1 MAHLQLDYE
10 LLGQQQSLPRVVLH
24 NRAHTALSSIH
35 WAAINITS
43 SLMSEYDL
51 HTLHFL
57 LPGTRCCSTDSGGQ
71 GCVWR
76 CDGIRVQGDIITHTG
91 VGCAGPH

>member
-1 MAHLQLDYE
+1 MVIAHLQLDYE
-10 LLGQQQSLPRVVLH
+10 LLDQAKQSLPRVVLH
-24 NRAHTALSSIH
+24 NRAQPHTALSSIH

-71 GCVWR
+71 GCV
-76 CDGIRVQGDIITHTG
+76 
-91 VGCAGPH
+91 